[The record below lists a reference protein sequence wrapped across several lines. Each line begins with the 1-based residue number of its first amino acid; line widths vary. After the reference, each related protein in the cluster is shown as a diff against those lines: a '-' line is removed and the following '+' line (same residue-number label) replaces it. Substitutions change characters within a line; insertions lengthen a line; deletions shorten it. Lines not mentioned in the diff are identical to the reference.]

1 MGRIIKTA
9 KTKVYIGGVSEDAM
23 TLAKFKAD
31 ATYKEIDGIT
41 NVGSFGGSRQLIT
54 SDHVNS
60 GQTKKAKGT
69 INYGSMPLTADRQPS
84 DPGQLAAIEAV
95 EADDAFNIKVETPIG
110 RGKIETYYFP
120 AYVMSNT
127 RDFGGSN
134 DTQKL
139 QLTLELDDRPLLD
152 PPAA

>member
-9 KTKVYIGGVSEDAM
+9 KTKVSIGAVSDDEP

-31 ATYKEIDGIT
+31 TTYKPIDGLT

-54 SDHVNS
+54 SEHVNS
-60 GQTKKAKGT
+60 GKTKKAKGT
-69 INYGSMPLTADRQPS
+69 INYGSMPITADRQPA

-95 EADDAFNIKVETPIG
+95 EADDPFNIKVEVPIG
-110 RGKIETYYFP
+110 KGKWEIYYFP
-120 AYVMSNT
+120 AYVMSKS
-127 RDFGGSN
+127 RDFGGAN

-139 QLTLELDDRPLLD
+139 QITLELDDAALLD
-152 PPAA
+152 PPV